1 MGLERIMKQ
10 ETVHLIIVALYN
22 LFILSL
28 AVIMVALYNWSAW
41 WILGAVLLFGNYKKD
56 KDE

>member
-1 MGLERIMKQ
+1 MKQ
-10 ETVHLIIVALYN
+10 ETTHIIIVALYN

-28 AVIMVALYNWSAW
+28 AVTMVALYNWSAW

>member
-1 MGLERIMKQ
+1 MGLEGIMKQ
-10 ETVHLIIVALYN
+10 ETTHLIIIAVYN

-28 AVIMVALYNWSAW
+28 AVTMVALYNWSAW
-41 WILGAVLLFGNYKKD
+41 WILGAVLLFARGC